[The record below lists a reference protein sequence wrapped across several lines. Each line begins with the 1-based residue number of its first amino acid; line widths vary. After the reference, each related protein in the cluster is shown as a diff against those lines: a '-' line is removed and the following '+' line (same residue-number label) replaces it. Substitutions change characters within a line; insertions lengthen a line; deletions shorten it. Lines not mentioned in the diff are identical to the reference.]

1 MIWNDIELFN
11 VAEIEQREDGAWRL
25 YRFPRRVRE
34 VFAKPCFEGDPSD
47 RIGQMTTGCEL
58 RFVCDAVDVELSASA
73 NGIVEIF
80 RGDYSYRIVPVK
92 AGERVSISLRK
103 DTAIESNDIS
113 GARIPIGRFS
123 PDVWRVTLGNG
134 CYIVLHEF
142 KAHAPIRP
150 PKSDE
155 VPKKTVLSYGSSI
168 TQGFNADL
176 HSTAYV
182 MTMGRVLDAD
192 VLCKGMGGS
201 CFCQREVAD
210 YIASENW
217 DVALLELGINMV
229 GHFAVEEFE
238 RRATALVKDMLAC
251 GKPVVLISNYSC
263 LFDLPTHVLRDKNE
277 QYVKTTE
284 RIYETLKCDNLYY
297 IRGRD
302 IVDTLTLL
310 AADLIH
316 PSTYGHT
323 EMGRRIAR
331 KLRDEFHIL

>member
-25 YRFPRRVRE
+25 YRFPRKVRE
-34 VFAKPCFEGDPSD
+34 VFAKPGFEGDPSD

-58 RFVCDAVDVELSASA
+58 RFVCDAVDIELSASA

-80 RGDYSYRIVPVK
+80 RGDYSYRIVPIK
-92 AGERVSISLRK
+92 DGERVSISLRK

-113 GARIPIGRFS
+113 GVHHARFS
-123 PDVWRVTLGNG
+123 PDVWRVTLGNDN
-134 CYIVLHEF
+134 YIVLHEI

-150 PKSDE
+150 PRSDE
-155 VPKKTVLSYGSSI
+155 LPHKTILAYGSSI

-176 HSTAYV
+176 HSTSYV
-182 MTMGRVLDAD
+182 MTMGRVLGTD

-210 YIASENW
+210 YIANEGW

-229 GHFAVEEFE
+229 SRFEVEEFE

-251 GKPVVLISNYSC
+251 GKPVVLISNYTC
-263 LFDLPTHVLRDKNE
+263 LFDLPDHVLRDKND

-284 RIYETLKCDNLYY
+284 RIVEMLRCDNLYY

-302 IVDTLTLL
+302 IVDTLALL